1 MNENIKKIKLL
12 LNEFIEFLDSHE
24 VGELT
29 RVDFKTWAYIEK
41 SSDEWILTLALNDEL
56 FNKFINEIEA
66 KNE

>member
-29 RVDFKTWAYIEK
+29 REDFKQWAYIEK
-41 SSDEWILTLALNDEL
+41 SSDDWILTLALNDEL
-56 FNKFINEIEA
+56 FNKFLNEI
-66 KNE
+66 KG

>member
-29 RVDFKTWAYIEK
+29 REDFKQWAYIEK
-41 SSDEWILTLALNDEL
+41 STNDWILSLALNDEL
-56 FNKFINEIEA
+56 FNKFLKEI
-66 KNE
+66 KG

>member
-29 RVDFKTWAYIEK
+29 REDFKQWVYIEK
-41 SSDEWILTLALNDEL
+41 STNDWILSLALNDEL
-56 FNKFINEIEA
+56 FNKFLKEI
-66 KNE
+66 KG

>member
-12 LNEFIEFLDSHE
+12 LNEFIEVLDSHE

-29 RVDFKTWAYIEK
+29 REDFKQWAYIEK
-41 SSDEWILTLALNDEL
+41 SNDDWILTLALNDKI
-56 FNKFINEIEA
+56 FNIFINERA

>member
-29 RVDFKTWAYIEK
+29 RADFKQWAYIEK
-41 SSDEWILTLALNDEL
+41 SNDDWILTLALNDEL
-56 FNKFINEIEA
+56 FNKFINEIEG
-66 KNE
+66 